1 MIRLFAQDN
10 MAVDQIDFA
19 RATGRPRA
27 PRPDAAPP
35 IPLAGPAVAAF
46 LGRTERGPTNE
57 PVEIRGVDDYRR
69 VFGGHCGF
77 SFLPQ
82 AVEHFFLNGGTVA
95 VVVRLANR
103 ASHASIEIGAGEGA
117 LRLKARRPG
126 SRETLRVSIDYDGV
140 EQEGERFN
148 LVVQRLGR
156 PGSRLIEDQELFPAV
171 SVARD
176 DPRFVV
182 DVLQQ
187 SELVSLVGPLPSVRP
202 DATVAKHPGD
212 AIPYLDFPRSGTDGE
227 ELTDYDIV
235 GSNREG
241 TGLFALDRV
250 PRIDILCI
258 PSPPGRDVGTTTFVA
273 AERYCE
279 GRRALLVWD
288 PPWAWRTPDAALLA
302 ARAAGLTSPNALTYF
317 PRLRPRAEL
326 VRFPFGLPA
335 CGAIAGLLAAETAR
349 GLPRGDE
356 PRLAA
361 ALTAMTEIDSKQA
374 ERLHRFGVNTLC
386 RGPGGNIRLRG
397 NVCLER
403 RHTVDD
409 EWQRLDT
416 RRLSL
421 FVLGSIERA
430 AHWVPA
436 RLGAGAAGDGAEARL
451 EEQVSRFLAG
461 LHAEGVLAGERAD
474 QSYFV
479 RVRRTADVVILRFGF
494 AVLRPRRFEVYE
506 IRYGSGGASTRAVPP
521 LDDALTAL

>member
-1 MIRLFAQDN
+1 MIRLFAQGN
-10 MAVDQIDFA
+10 MAVDQIDIA
-19 RATGRPRA
+19 HAAPRPRA
-27 PRPDAAPP
+27 RLDAAPP
-35 IPLAGPAVAAF
+35 IPLAGSAVVAF
-46 LGRTERGPTNE
+46 LGRAERGPTNE
-57 PVEIRGVDDYRR
+57 PLEIRSVDDYRR

-82 AVEHFFLNGGTVA
+82 VLEHFFLNGGKVA

-103 ASHASIEIGAGEGA
+103 ASHASIEVPAGGGV
-117 LRLKARRPG
+117 LRLRARRPG

-140 EQEGERFN
+140 EQDSERFN
-148 LVVQRLGR
+148 LVVQRLGRR

-171 SVARD
+171 STARD

-187 SELVSLVGPLPSVRP
+187 SELVSLVGPLPSERP
-202 DATVAKHPGD
+202 EPTVAKHPGE

-250 PRIDILCI
+250 PRIDIVCI

-279 GRRALLVWD
+279 RRRALLVWD

-302 ARAAGLTSPNALTYF
+302 ARAAGLTSPNVLTYF

-335 CGAIAGLLAAETAR
+335 CGAVAGLLAAETELGFR
-349 GLPRGDE
+349 GEGE

-361 ALTAMTEIDSKQA
+361 ALTAMTELDLKQA

-430 AHWVPA
+430 THWVPQK
-436 RLGAGAAGDGAEARL
+436 LGAGTEVRL
-451 EEQVSRFLAG
+451 GEQVSRFLAA
-461 LHAEGVLAGERAD
+461 LHAEGILAGERAD
-474 QSYFV
+474 QSFFV
-479 RVRRTADVVILRFGF
+479 RVRRTADVIVLRLGF
-494 AVLRPRRFEVYE
+494 AVLRARRFEVYE
-506 IRYGSGGASTRAVPP
+506 IRYGSGGMTTRAIPP
-521 LDDALTAL
+521 LDDAQAAL